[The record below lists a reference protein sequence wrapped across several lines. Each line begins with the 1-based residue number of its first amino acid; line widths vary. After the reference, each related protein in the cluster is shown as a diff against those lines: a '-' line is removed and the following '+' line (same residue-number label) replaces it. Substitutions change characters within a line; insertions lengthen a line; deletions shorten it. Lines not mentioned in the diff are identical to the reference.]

1 MRRERLKKLSM
12 LKYQK
17 FILDNVNRELNIL
30 FEKYSNGV
38 LSGLAENYIK
48 VKIKSN
54 INYTNQIKRVKLM
67 NSQDI
72 NGVLI

>member
-38 LSGLAENYIK
+38 LSGWAENYIK